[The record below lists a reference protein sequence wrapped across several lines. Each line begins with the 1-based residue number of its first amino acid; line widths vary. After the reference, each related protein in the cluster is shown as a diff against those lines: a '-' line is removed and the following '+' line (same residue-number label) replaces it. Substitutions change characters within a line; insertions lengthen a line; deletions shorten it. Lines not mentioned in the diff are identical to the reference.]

1 VPGDEIVGF
10 VTRGRG
16 LSIHRADCVNVKNLS
31 EEDRARVMAADWS
44 EEAINAS
51 GESFVTEINIYARD
65 RKSLLVDIS
74 RILSEAD
81 INILRISSVT
91 SKQGIATITISF
103 EVSSRKELQ
112 DIVGKLQNVRDVQT
126 VTRTN
131 G

>member
-1 VPGDEIVGF
+1 
-10 VTRGRG
+10 
-16 LSIHRADCVNVKNLS
+16 VNVRNLS
-31 EEDRARVMAADWS
+31 EEDKARVMTAEWS
-44 EEAINAS
+44 QEALAAS
-51 GESFVTEINIYARD
+51 GENFVTEINIYARD

-103 EVSSRKELQ
+103 EISSRKELQ

>member
-51 GESFVTEINIYARD
+51 GENFVTEINIYARD

-103 EVSSRKELQ
+103 EISSRKELQ